1 MRKYFGTDGIRGVVG
16 EKITPKIAFDLGK
29 ALTLKKSRP
38 NIIVGRDT
46 RISGEALLHSFT
58 SGVLSGGGNVY
69 DLGITS
75 TPSIAFLVKE
85 LSFDYGLMIT
95 ASHNPPEHNG
105 LKLFN
110 NRGEKL
116 SDNDERDIEQLFD
129 KKVALFDGKYHKV
142 KNLLNI
148 YKKLLIGITDLSG
161 MRIAIDCSNG
171 AVSQIASEV
180 LKKMGAEVFK
190 TGISPNGKKI
200 NKNCGCLHIDHLKN
214 FMKDKDVDAGFA
226 FDGDADRCIAVDN
239 NGNEIDG
246 DKILYILAKYSDI
259 PSTVVV
265 GTSQTNSVIEKEIT
279 KMGKTFIRADVG
291 DKYVLEKLI
300 KHNGVLGGEKAG
312 HIIILNKNNSG
323 DGLLTAIEICKTIKD
338 TGKSLSELN
347 DIKLYPQQII
357 NLSVEDKNI
366 VENKEL
372 LSFIQELAQECRVN
386 IRASGTEDLVRIM
399 CEAKEQDD
407 VNRYLSIILEKIKS
421 IINRK

>member
-1 MRKYFGTDGIRGVVG
+1 MRKYFGTDGIRGVMG
-16 EKITPKIAFDLGK
+16 EKITPEIAFNLGK
-29 ALTLKKSRP
+29 ALTFKKHKP

-46 RISGEALLHSFT
+46 RVSGETLLHSFT

-69 DLGITS
+69 DLGVTS

-110 NRGEKL
+110 NIGGKL
-116 SDNDERDIEQLFD
+116 PDSEELEIERLFD
-129 KKVALFDGKYHKV
+129 KKPELFDGKYHKV

-148 YKKLLIGITDLSG
+148 YKKHLTDIADLSG
-161 MRIAIDCSNG
+161 MKIAIDCSNG

-180 LKKMGAEVFK
+180 LKKMGAEVYK

-200 NKNCGCLHIDHLKN
+200 NKNCGCLYIDHLKG
-214 FMKDKDVDAGFA
+214 FMKDKEVDAGFA

-239 NGNEIDG
+239 KGNEIDG
-246 DKILYILAKYSDI
+246 DKILYILAKYSNI
-259 PSTVVV
+259 PSSVVV
-265 GTSQTNSVIEKEIT
+265 GTSQTNSAIEKELT
-279 KMGKTFIRADVG
+279 NMGKTFIRADVG

-300 KHNGVLGGEKAG
+300 KYGGVLGGEKAG
-312 HIIILNKNNSG
+312 HVIILNKNNSG

-338 TGKSLSELN
+338 SGKSLSELN
-347 DIKLYPQQII
+347 TVKLYPQRTV
-357 NLSVEDKNI
+357 NLSVKDKSI
-366 VENKEL
+366 VKNDEL
-372 LSFIQELAQECRVN
+372 LSLIQELSLECRVN
-386 IRASGTEDLVRIM
+386 IRASGTEDVIRIM
-399 CEAKEQDD
+399 CEAQGRED
-407 VNRYLSIILEKIKS
+407 VNRYISIILEKIKS